1 MQNSYSEI
9 EAYCAKFYNGRRLLI
24 TPYTYV
30 LTFSALAAAANAT
43 QTLNIAANADFVL
56 TNVHYHANIANAAQ
70 TVGNKTIAL
79 CRMLITDS
87 GSNEQFSN
95 AACDLENY
103 ATNAW
108 MQNALEYPRIV
119 SGRSTLTIQLTNY
132 DAASTYN
139 IDLGFAGVLVRAFS
153 D

>member
-30 LTFSALAAAANAT
+30 LTFSALAAAASAT

-108 MQNALEYPRIV
+108 MQYALEYPRIV

>member
-30 LTFSALAAAANAT
+30 LTFSSLAAAASAT

-56 TNVHYHANIANAAQ
+56 TNVHYHANVANAAQ

-103 ATNAW
+103 GTNAW
-108 MQNALEYPRIV
+108 MQNGLEYPRIV

-132 DAASTYN
+132 DAAVTYN